1 MKRLTRLL
9 ALVLLAAFLCAT
21 AAFAEDELRFAA
33 YQVFDDGY
41 MHVLLMTNHA
51 EEENLN
57 FTVTADGYPVKVEQA
72 YPMRSKSTSW
82 YVVLDYG
89 RYINTGDTN
98 YVTRT
103 QDEML
108 QGVSNLVAD
117 SDQGAL
123 VLVSDQITAQNI
135 SMTDANVLRDN
146 LRKAPNPTVQ
156 GGAALLKTL
165 QAVVNHAQNR
175 QLDAQN
181 DQTLPEKVCIVVLT
195 PGRDVDAQTSDE
207 IGKLLK
213 ENSGYTTHILCAAG
227 SEKSYG
233 AEQRGWRDNANK
245 LQEKAALTAG
255 GVGFIT
261 DELTT
266 EEAAEGVQ
274 RVSDAERSMVRL
286 ELNFQS
292 YGNVGK
298 EIKITQQLAD
308 GRELTM
314 APFYLSDDALNV
326 IKTAISSKRTAVAHI
341 SNGALLMT
349 DVNAPITP
357 KGLGLEAII
366 AIVLGVIIIALV
378 IVLVL
383 LRVKKK
389 QPKNGKVYP
398 VASAAPP
405 RKTQVIFTG
414 ANGATLCGELSGG
427 RLTVGRDPSRAK
439 LVVNDPKASGLHMT
453 LSLQGDGR
461 LLLTDNNSTNGVKV
475 NNAKVNGSIVLKQ
488 NDVVAFGSASYTVS
502 WRKG

>member
-1 MKRLTRLL
+1 M
-9 ALVLLAAFLCAT
+9 AAAS
-21 AAFAEDELRFAA
+21 AEDELRFAA

-41 MHVLLMTNHA
+41 MHTLLMTNHA

-57 FTVTADGYPVKVEQA
+57 FTATADGYPVQVEQA
-72 YPMRSKSTSW
+72 YTMRSKGTSW

-108 QGVSNLVAD
+108 QRVSNLVAD
-117 SDQGAL
+117 IDQGAL
-123 VLVSDQITAQNI
+123 VLVNDQITAQDI
-135 SMTDANVLRDN
+135 SMTDAGVLRDN

-156 GGAALLKTL
+156 GDEALLRTL
-165 QAVVNHAQNR
+165 RAVINHAQNR

-181 DQTLPEKVCIVVLT
+181 GQTLPEKVCIVVLT
-195 PGRDVDAQTSDE
+195 PGRDVDARTGDE
-207 IGKLLK
+207 IGQLLK

-233 AEQRGWRDNANK
+233 AERNGWRDNANR

-255 GVGFIT
+255 GTGFIT

-274 RVSDAERSMVRL
+274 RVSDAERSMVRV
-286 ELNFQS
+286 ELNFQAH
-292 YGNVGK
+292 GNVGK
-298 EIKITQQLAD
+298 EIRITQQLAD

-314 APFYLSDDALNV
+314 APFYLSDDALEV
-326 IKTAISSKRTAVAHI
+326 IKAAISSKRTAVAHI

-357 KGLGLEAII
+357 RGLGVEAII
-366 AIVLGVIIIALV
+366 AIVLGVIILALLV
-378 IVLVL
+378 VL
-383 LRVKKK
+383 LLMRRKKK
-389 QPKNGKVYP
+389 PRSNQAYTSAP
-398 VASAAPP
+398 VAAP
-405 RKTQVIFTG
+405 RKTQVSFAS
-414 ANGATLCGELSGG
+414 ANGTTLRGELSGG

-439 LVVNDPKASGLHMT
+439 LVVNDPKVSGLHMT
-453 LSLQGDGR
+453 LTLQGDGG
-461 LLLTDNNSTNGVKV
+461 LLLGDNNSTNGVKV
-475 NNAKVNGSIVLKQ
+475 NNVKVNGSTVLKQ